1 MLCHMTS
8 RRDNSP
14 HRSPSKLRILAL
26 EAELATERSARATL
40 FREHADLQ
48 AKNVALQEKV
58 AELQAGH
65 AELLVKHEA
74 LQAKHDLLVAEH
86 DRLNAFLKLYASEH
100 HSEKRIFSPDAR
112 QLKLLFEQ
120 SPELAAAREA
130 ALAEAAKLVE
140 QHKARSATR
149 PQRGKRQSDKGLP
162 AGLRRV
168 IEMVEASPEQLV
180 CELHGERKLMGYD
193 KVETLVHKRPELYV
207 LERQYPK
214 HVCPGCPT
222 CGVATPPRPT
232 GLIGGDRIDTSVGA
246 TVVVGKWWYHMPLY
260 RMQDY
265 FAALSWQASR
275 STLNNL
281 VKAIDFV
288 LQPLYDLQKRLV
300 QGDCI
305 VSFDDT
311 TCRMLVSA
319 LNPDDSDEPLRDKLT
334 KMQRRNAKSIVA
346 NMWAYSGQSVLDQSP
361 RRPTAA
367 GGLLGSR
374 ASQVG
379 PVQNQSDAV
388 PRTAGVDQRPLRR
401 RDARRG
407 DDARAARRPTTEGVA
422 DHPRRNP
429 RPLARPRLRRPV
441 EVGLQDGR
449 GLHQ

>member
-40 FREHADLQ
+40 AREHADLQ

-65 AELLVKHEA
+65 AELLVKHGA

-193 KVETLVHKRPELYV
+193 
-207 LERQYPK
+207 
-214 HVCPGCPT
+214 
-222 CGVATPPRPT
+222 
-232 GLIGGDRIDTSVGA
+232 
-246 TVVVGKWWYHMPLY
+246 W
-260 RMQDY
+260 
-265 FAALSWQASR
+265 
-275 STLNNL
+275 
-281 VKAIDFV
+281 
-288 LQPLYDLQKRLV
+288 
-300 QGDCI
+300 
-305 VSFDDT
+305 
-311 TCRMLVSA
+311 
-319 LNPDDSDEPLRDKLT
+319 
-334 KMQRRNAKSIVA
+334 
-346 NMWAYSGQSVLDQSP
+346 
-361 RRPTAA
+361 
-367 GGLLGSR
+367 
-374 ASQVG
+374 
-379 PVQNQSDAV
+379 
-388 PRTAGVDQRPLRR
+388 
-401 RDARRG
+401 
-407 DDARAARRPTTEGVA
+407 
-422 DHPRRNP
+422 
-429 RPLARPRLRRPV
+429 RLRRV
-441 EVGLQDGR
+441 QRALSAAIGSIRTWGR
-449 GLHQ
+449 RWSWASGGVTCRSIGCKATASSRSMTRRVACWSRP